1 MSLCPASCSHQLSRG
16 KLHGYFYPIWG
27 SGLNP
32 RPLAFSPAL
41 FGGKYCD
48 FKSVCM
54 ESHQRWQQFLT
65 PRSFLPSAVVP
76 LQAGV
81 PGCIGPRHFISLTQ
95 PLMFSLEVLTL
106 IKLNLELFLTPQ
118 NSKTGQEAEWQGPRE
133 WLSSDFMC
141 SSCNP
146 WVILWGF
153 ILVLASDC
161 LLQENF
167 SRRRAGD
174 LPEL

>member
-1 MSLCPASCSHQLSRG
+1 MSLCPASCSYQLSRG

-54 ESHQRWQQFLT
+54 ELHQRWQQFLT

-106 IKLNLELFLTPQ
+106 IELNLKHLLTPKIQ
-118 NSKTGQEAEWQGPRE
+118 QQDKKQSGKFPGSGSALISCAPLATRE
-133 WLSSDFMC
+133 LSF
-141 SSCNP
+141 
-146 WVILWGF
+146 G
-153 ILVLASDC
+153 VLSWY
-161 LLQENF
+161 
-167 SRRRAGD
+167 
-174 LPEL
+174 